1 MSKFERVLSN
11 DELLE
16 VFVSKKEG
24 SSDYNALDVMQWA
37 QEAVLAK
44 LHEQEPVATIQ
55 VDSVNE
61 VGITYH
67 QFQGLYDG
75 MKLYAAPKERHRSTK
90 NHIPDAG
97 KMVAPHGYRLVSLAD
112 IDTAIQRASVFDD
125 GGDGADPESARSCI
139 EILKSMLK
147 GDGTFI
153 DEGTKEH
160 HITTKNHI
168 VDANKMVTPLANPI
182 PCISS
187 TSHKTACVSEIAE
200 SDTQK
205 HVTEEYKRFC
215 DWCDANPSFDL
226 DSRLHTSGG
235 TIDNGG
241 YISDEKTRIAFAAW
255 RAAKKAL
262 VAASKYTGD
271 SNE

>member
-1 MSKFERVLSN
+1 MTKIDQVLSN

-16 VFVSKKEG
+16 VFASKKG
-24 SSDYNALDVMQWA
+24 SGDYNALDVMQWA

-75 MKLYAAPKERHRSTK
+75 MKLYAVPKEHHRSTK

-139 EILKSMLK
+139 EILKSMISSKAVDSLEPRK
-147 GDGTFI
+147 EVVHDRHTGRELLYIPPVGESLYSMAQARKESFSLALSVD
-153 DEGTKEH
+153 TKE
-160 HITTKNHI
+160 
-168 VDANKMVTPLANPI
+168 VQALLQ
-182 PCISS
+182 S
-187 TSHKTACVSEIAE
+187 
-200 SDTQK
+200 
-205 HVTEEYKRFC
+205 Y
-215 DWCDANPSFDL
+215 L
-226 DSRLHTSGG
+226 DSLEGWQLVPVEP
-235 TIDNGG
+235 I
-241 YISDEKTRIAFAAW
+241 EEML
-255 RAAKKAL
+255 KKVFPEIFDMDGMSKNDLIKRYQAML
-262 VAASKYTGD
+262 AEAPKYTGD